1 MIIKPTNRW
10 LHVKTE
16 EEKSEGEESLVLLPE
31 SYEKAP
37 PSEYTV
43 VIIASSR
50 AGEHDLFKPG
60 SKAVVPTHL
69 IREIVVDGHDPF
81 FLIEYSHVMA
91 VLE

>member
-10 LHVKTE
+10 LHVEIKE
-16 EEKSEGEESLVLLPE
+16 ENPEGEESLVLLPE

-37 PSEYTV
+37 ASEYTIV
-43 VIIASSR
+43 SIISAR
-50 AGEHDLFKPG
+50 TGEHDLFSPG

-69 IREIVVDGHDPF
+69 IREITVDGHAPF

-91 VLE
+91 VLG